1 MELEEQ
7 EVKRKPSKRSPSPK
21 RPRGDL
27 IYGRNGVREAL
38 RAGRRHFHE
47 LYLAQGVKPNP
58 VIRDIQDLA
67 RQRKLPVHPI
77 DRRVLDSWLE
87 GANHQGVMLRAG
99 AYPYAEREA
108 MLRRA
113 EARREPPF
121 LLLLDR
127 VQDPQNLGSLFRA
140 AEAFGVHGVILTK
153 HRAAHITPAVVNASA
168 GAVEHLRVGMV
179 ANLVQEMNALKDAG
193 VWIAGLEARED
204 ALGLDEVDLSGPLAV
219 VVGSEGFGLSR
230 LVAETCDWLVQLPM
244 RGRIHSLNAAVAGAI
259 FLFWAMQA
267 RRTETLDGR
276 AATPPSG
283 RT

>member
-1 MELEEQ
+1 MAKSGSRG
-7 EVKRKPSKRSPSPK
+7 VKRKTPRHPSTAK

-27 IYGRNGVREAL
+27 LYGRNAAREAL

-47 LYLAQGVKPNP
+47 LYLAQGVKESP
-58 VIRDIQDLA
+58 VIRDILALA
-67 RQRKLPVHPI
+67 RSRQLPVQRI
-77 DRRVLDSWLE
+77 DRHLLDGWLE

-99 AYPYAEREA
+99 AYPYVEPEA
-108 MLRRA
+108 MLA
-113 EARREPPF
+113 HAQTLNQPPF

-140 AEAFGVHGVILTK
+140 AEAFGVHGVILPK

-168 GAVEHLRVGMV
+168 GAVEHLRVGLV
-179 ANLVQEMNALKDAG
+179 TNLVQEMKALKAAG

-204 ALGLDEVDLSGPLAV
+204 ALELAQVDLSGPLAV

-230 LVAETCDWLVQLPM
+230 LVAETCDWLVRLPM
-244 RGRIHSLNAAVAGAI
+244 RGRINSLNAAVAGSI

-267 RRTETLDGR
+267 RE
-276 AATPPSG
+276 
-283 RT
+283 